1 MKKFSRRRGMITTQL
16 SPYEVEL
23 LESLIMQLIEL
34 ISDGE
39 PEGFPTSPEPVDTF
53 DALVQD
59 LQVDPDEPEVSEEPT
74 APSEPAVEQR

>member
-39 PEGFPTSPEPVDTF
+39 PEGFPPSPEP
-53 DALVQD
+53 A
-59 LQVDPDEPEVSEEPT
+59 DPFERWCRICRSIPT
-74 APSEPAVEQR
+74 SPRCRRIRC